1 MREYTLND
9 IRFNPEPLTLFEPD
23 PNYKPNEE
31 ELEQGFKKNRELIK
45 EMQIELKRIL
55 KEA

>member
-1 MREYTLND
+1 MEIYDDKNDSKKICMRQYTMDD

-31 ELEQGFKKNRELIK
+31 ELE
-45 EMQIELKRIL
+45 
-55 KEA
+55 

>member
-31 ELEQGFKKNRELIK
+31 ELEQGFKKNRELIR

-55 KEA
+55 EGA

>member
-31 ELEQGFKKNRELIK
+31 ELEQGFEKNRELIR

-55 KEA
+55 EGA

>member
-31 ELEQGFKKNRELIK
+31 ELEQGFKKNRELIR
-45 EMQIELKRIL
+45 EMQTELKRIL
-55 KEA
+55 EEA